1 MSKDFIH
8 IEENGIKY
16 LVHPKGS
23 IFEGIK
29 IRENPDDAFNNA
41 NPEDAFNNAIK
52 RGMKNP
58 DDWMYMYSENG
69 KDYFKHYFS
78 RGYRSYPQ
86 FGVIEKIKNKIQR
99 ER

>member
-1 MSKDFIH
+1 MNKDFIH
-8 IEENGIKY
+8 TEENGIKY
-16 LVHPKGS
+16 LVHTEGS
-23 IFEGIK
+23 IFEGMK
-29 IRENPDDAFNNA
+29 IRENP
-41 NPEDAFNNAIK
+41 EDAFDNAIK

-78 RGYRSYPQ
+78 RCYRSYPQ